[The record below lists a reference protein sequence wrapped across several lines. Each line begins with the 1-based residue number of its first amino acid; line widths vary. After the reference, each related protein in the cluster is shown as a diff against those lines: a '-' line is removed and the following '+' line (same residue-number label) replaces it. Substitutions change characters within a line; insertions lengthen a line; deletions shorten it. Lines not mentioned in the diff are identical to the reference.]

1 MIITLSLFLLT
12 ITCFVLSHRFRIKI
26 ETKYVDENGQI
37 QSRQSYYRRNWLL
50 NLGFVFFIIF
60 MVFFYL
66 GYLTLDFV

>member
-12 ITCFVLSHRFRIKI
+12 ITCFVLSHTFRIKI

-37 QSRQSYYRRNWLL
+37 QYSRQSYRRNWLL

>member
-37 QSRQSYYRRNWLL
+37 QSRQSYYRRNGLL